1 MKSYK
6 ILISYICFLLT
17 LGCSFDNKT
26 GIWNEHNKKVIE
38 TSKKGEERKD
48 ILKKIQ
54 KYDQEIISNNHINIS
69 SVKQNSNWKQINL
82 LSTNN
87 VGNLFYE
94 NKKNKI
100 LKSKKIGKS
109 YSNIIDKTFEPLIV
123 NDQIYFYD
131 PHGNI
136 YNYSILT
143 KNLKW
148 KFNFYK
154 KKYKF
159 IPIKLNLIINNQ
171 NLLVSDNL
179 GYIYNVNINTGKL
192 LWAKNQGI
200 PFNSEIKVSEDKV
213 FMLNQDNKFYIF
225 NKNNGNKILDFET
238 FPEFLETHNK
248 QSLSIDSENL
258 YFSTTSGRIFSINYN
273 DYKVNWLT
281 NIKKINVLEDTPLF
295 FSSSIVRKNNSIF
308 ISTSQVTLSLNSQSG
323 KVNWEFPIGTNIR
336 PININNLLFLTTKN
350 GYIICLNSDNGKVI
364 WSNKLFN
371 DNKKF
376 QKKTIGNFNSL
387 LIISN
392 QIFITTENGYF
403 LFINPQNGKLLSY
416 AKVTNG
422 FFSNPSVSNG
432 KIYIV
437 DKNLRVLSF
446 N

>member
-1 MKSYK
+1 M
-6 ILISYICFLLT
+6 
-17 LGCSFDNKT
+17 
-26 GIWNEHNKKVIE
+26 
-38 TSKKGEERKD
+38 
-48 ILKKIQ
+48 
-54 KYDQEIISNNHINIS
+54 
-69 SVKQNSNWKQINL
+69 
-82 LSTNN
+82 
-87 VGNLFYE
+87 
-94 NKKNKI
+94 
-100 LKSKKIGKS
+100 
-109 YSNIIDKTFEPLIV
+109 
-123 NDQIYFYD
+123 
-131 PHGNI
+131 
-136 YNYSILT
+136 
-143 KNLKW
+143 
-148 KFNFYK
+148 
-154 KKYKF
+154 
-159 IPIKLNLIINNQ
+159 
-171 NLLVSDNL
+171 
-179 GYIYNVNINTGKL
+179 
-192 LWAKNQGI
+192 
-200 PFNSEIKVSEDKV
+200 
-213 FMLNQDNKFYIF
+213 
-225 NKNNGNKILDFET
+225 
-238 FPEFLETHNK
+238 ETHNK